1 LNNWRAIGYIF
12 LGWGSVFLILGLLIF
27 FGIVSIF
34 SAAPIF
40 GQVSI
45 LISLAASAPW
55 FVLASL
61 LYVVGIVGY
70 YAGRENAATSDEAN
84 VDEMLEDPSQPVSN
98 KIDPLWSFPIGI
110 FVTIGV
116 FVLQIGMGFRSSEV
130 IFGVLLP
137 TFYSIVA
144 GSIVGIV
151 AYLIIPH
158 LD

>member
-1 LNNWRAIGYIF
+1 MNNWRVVGYIF
-12 LGWGSVFLILGLLIF
+12 LGWGSIFLVLGLLIF
-27 FGIVSIF
+27 FGIVSLF

-45 LISLAASAPW
+45 LVSLAASAPM
-55 FVLASL
+55 FVFASL
-61 LYVVGIVGY
+61 LYVVGFVGY

-84 VDEMLEDPSQPVSN
+84 VEEMLEDASQPVSN

-110 FVTIGV
+110 CVTIGV

-137 TFYSIVA
+137 TLYSIVA
-144 GSIVGIV
+144 GSIVGLV
-151 AYLIIPH
+151 AYLII
-158 LD
+158 DKID

>member
-1 LNNWRAIGYIF
+1 MNNWRAVGYIF

-40 GQVSI
+40 SQASI
-45 LISLAASAPW
+45 LVSLAASAPW
-55 FVLASL
+55 FVLAAL
-61 LYVVGIVGY
+61 LYVVGVVGY
-70 YAGRENAATSDEAN
+70 YAGRENVATSDEEN
-84 VDEMLEDPSQPVSN
+84 VEEMQEDASQPDSN

-116 FVLQIGMGFRSSEV
+116 LVLQIAMGFRSSEV
-130 IFGVLLP
+130 ILGVALP
-137 TFYSIVA
+137 IFYSIVA
-144 GSIVGIV
+144 GSIVGLV
-151 AYLIIPH
+151 AYSIIDK